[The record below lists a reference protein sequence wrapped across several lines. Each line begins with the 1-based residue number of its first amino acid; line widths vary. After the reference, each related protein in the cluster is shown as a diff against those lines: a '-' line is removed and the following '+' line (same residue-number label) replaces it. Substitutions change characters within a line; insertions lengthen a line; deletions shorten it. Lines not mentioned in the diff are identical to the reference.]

1 MDITYNISK
10 WLKNGWSLFSSL
22 GVIKISLISFGRYF
36 FIMSIMT
43 KHNIYK
49 INLKYIEYLQRFE
62 KCIVEPKDDR
72 P

>member
-1 MDITYNISK
+1 
-10 WLKNGWSLFSSL
+10 
-22 GVIKISLISFGRYF
+22 
-36 FIMSIMT
+36 MT

-49 INLKYIEYLQRFE
+49 IDLKYIEYLQRFE